1 VVKVVPGRVDV
12 CRVTNPG
19 ALPSDPQ
26 STDLPPHSSTGR
38 LLPRGVR
45 LEEAEFAS
53 RHRLLS
59 AAVVVQVPFI
69 AALALVRGEHSVE
82 LWLPLLAA
90 LLTPLAGLVTASQRV
105 RASATA
111 LGLMLCAD
119 VLLHAGGGLEDLHIW
134 FYVMLALVSLY
145 QAWTPFL
152 LAVVFVAV
160 HHLALGL
167 LRPEQVFS
175 TTQAAHSPAA
185 FAALHA
191 FFLLVEAT
199 ALAYGWKFAEAAEGG
214 RRREQR
220 RAEEQLIAQAATSTQ
235 LAAERAETAARA
247 AEQAREQEARAVE
260 TSLRLAELQR
270 AGQDIGQDVEVAS
283 AVMDGMRGAI
293 TEIAEAAVRA
303 SSTAQSADEQSRASA
318 EVVDR
323 LTTTMSQIDGI
334 ATTITT
340 IAGQTNLLALNATI
354 EAARAGELGRGFAVV
369 AGEVKELAAATAAA
383 TDEIRRVVEEVRGD
397 VDSAATAMGGI
408 RSTLQDVVHSQATIS
423 AAVQQQTAATD
434 EARHAIAGAAAQ
446 AEEMVRGMTRLVTTD

>member
-1 VVKVVPGRVDV
+1 VVALEVKVRAGAVDP
-12 CRVTNPG
+12 CGVTNPG
-19 ALPSDPQ
+19 PVPSDP
-26 STDLPPHSSTGR
+26 LPPASVER

-45 LEEAEFAS
+45 LDEAQFAS
-53 RHRLLS
+53 RHRILC
-59 AAVVVQVPFI
+59 ATVVAQVPVI
-69 AALALVRGEHSVE
+69 AAIALLRGERSAE

-90 LLTPLAGLVTASQRV
+90 LLTPLVGVVTASQRL

-134 FYVMLALVSLY
+134 FYVMLAVVSLY

-152 LAVVFVAV
+152 LAVAFVAV
-160 HHLALGL
+160 HHLTLGL
-167 LRPEQVFS
+167 LRPETVFS
-175 TTQAAHSPAA
+175 SPQAAHTPIA

-199 ALAYGWKFAEAAEGG
+199 ALAYGWKFAEAAELG

-220 RAEEQLIAQAATSTQ
+220 RAEEQLIAQAATSAQ
-235 LAAERAETAARA
+235 LAAERAESAARA
-247 AEQAREQEARAVE
+247 AEQAREQEARATE
-260 TSLRLAELQR
+260 TSLRLEELQR
-270 AGQDIGQDVEVAS
+270 AGRDIGQNVDVAS
-283 AVMDGMRGAI
+283 TVVDGMRGAI
-293 TEIAEAAVRA
+293 TEIAEAAVQA

-334 ATTITT
+334 ATTITG

-397 VDSAATAMGGI
+397 VDSAASAMGGI

-446 AEEMVRGMTRLVTTD
+446 AERMVRGMTQLVATD